1 MTILFLISSEGH
13 YGVENMLVTLA
24 RNLAQQDC
32 RCIVAVF
39 RDSRVPHTEVATE
52 AEGQGLPVE
61 IIPCNGRWDWNAV
74 VRIREL
80 LVKHD
85 VHVLHPHGYKADLYG
100 YVAAWPN
107 RVALVSTAHNW
118 PSPLLQMRAYA
129 ALDRLVLR
137 RFDRVIA
144 ISDVIA
150 GVLQSSGIQP
160 RKIETILNGVE
171 IERFQGAAPSLRDGI
186 QSKPQQQLVGF
197 VGRLV
202 KDKGGE
208 ILLKAA
214 QKVLAVHLD
223 TTFVF
228 VGDGPSRKEL
238 EEFAMRLGIRERV
251 SFVGVRNDMPGV
263 YASFDVVVLP
273 SLVESVPMCL
283 LEAMAA
289 SKPVIATRVGA
300 VPKIIIPE
308 ETGLLLQPGD
318 VEGLAAAI
326 SRLLTDAALARRL
339 GENGCEHVRQHF
351 SATSMAK
358 AYLQTYA
365 GVLASREGAQ
375 SNAALEVSRG

>member
-1 MTILFLISSEGH
+1 
-13 YGVENMLVTLA
+13 
-24 RNLAQQDC
+24 
-32 RCIVAVF
+32 
-39 RDSRVPHTEVATE
+39 
-52 AEGQGLPVE
+52 
-61 IIPCNGRWDWNAV
+61 
-74 VRIREL
+74 
-80 LVKHD
+80 
-85 VHVLHPHGYKADLYG
+85 
-100 YVAAWPN
+100 
-107 RVALVSTAHNW
+107 
-118 PSPLLQMRAYA
+118 
-129 ALDRLVLR
+129 
-137 RFDRVIA
+137 
-144 ISDVIA
+144 
-150 GVLQSSGIQP
+150 
-160 RKIETILNGVE
+160 
-171 IERFQGAAPSLRDGI
+171 
-186 QSKPQQQLVGF
+186 
-197 VGRLV
+197 
-202 KDKGGE
+202 
-208 ILLKAA
+208 
-214 QKVLAVHLD
+214 
-223 TTFVF
+223 
-228 VGDGPSRKEL
+228 
-238 EEFAMRLGIRERV
+238 
-251 SFVGVRNDMPGV
+251 MPGV

>member
-1 MTILFLISSEGH
+1 MTICFLISSEGH
-13 YGVENMLVTLA
+13 YGIENMLVTLA
-24 RNLAQQDC
+24 RHLAQQGC
-32 RCIVAVF
+32 RCIIAVF

-52 AEGQGLPVE
+52 AEKQGLLVE
-61 IIPCNGRWDWNAV
+61 IVPCNGRWDWKAV

-100 YVAAWPN
+100 YAAAWPN
-107 RVALVSTAHNW
+107 RVALLSTVHNW
-118 PSPLLQMRAYA
+118 PNPLLHMRAYA

-150 GVLQSSGIQP
+150 GVLQSSGISPQ
-160 RKIETILNGVE
+160 KIETIFNGVE
-171 IERFQGAAPSLRDGI
+171 VERFQDATPSLRDGI
-186 QSKPQQQLVGF
+186 DSNPDERLVGF

-214 QKVLAVHLD
+214 QRVLAVRLD

-228 VGDGPSRKEL
+228 VGDGPSRQEL
-238 EEFAMRLGIRERV
+238 EEFATQLGIRERV
-251 SFVGVRNDMPGV
+251 RFVGVRNDMPSV
-263 YASFDVVVLP
+263 YASFDVVALP
-273 SLVESVPMCL
+273 SLAESVPMCL

-289 SKPVIATRVGA
+289 SRPVIATHVGA
-300 VPKIIIPE
+300 VPKMIIPE
-308 ETGLLLQPGD
+308 KTGLLLQPGD
-318 VEGLAAAI
+318 AKALAAAI
-326 SRLLTDAALARRL
+326 LRLLNDTALRRRL
-339 GENGCEHVRQHF
+339 GENGREHVRRYF

-358 AYLQTYA
+358 GYLQAYEREF
-365 GVLASREGAQ
+365 ASRHRGH
-375 SNAALEVSRG
+375 SDAALEVSRG